1 MIRPFSLAPFFSPRP
16 WGSLDLRP
24 WYTTKVEE
32 PIGEAW
38 LTGKDCFIE
47 TGDLAGRTLGQAV
60 AAHREELLGARAVRK
75 GEADFPLLLKLL
87 FPREKLSVQV
97 HPDDAMATQ
106 VAGEPRG
113 KTECWY
119 VLQAEPGAAIAL
131 GLRAGTTE
139 KEIRAAIAEKTLEN
153 LLQWIPVSPGDMI
166 YVDAGTVHAIG
177 PGVVL
182 LETQQY
188 SDLTYRLYDYGRP
201 RELHVDLA
209 LRAVKFQTDAGKVQP
224 VHEPGCDLLIK
235 RRYFMV
241 ERYALGATQKQRF
254 ENVTS
259 TVHSLVALNGT
270 AVVLVDGGDP
280 VELRPGHAVVVPA
293 SCPHYTL
300 VAHESFTGVRAMP
313 PVDETD

>member
-1 MIRPFSLAPFFSPRP
+1 MIRPFRLAPFFSPRP
-16 WGSLDLRP
+16 WGSLDLAP
-24 WYTTKVEE
+24 WYTHKLAE

-38 LTGKDCFIE
+38 LTGKDCLIE
-47 TGDLAGRTLGQAV
+47 TGDLAGQTLGNVV
-60 AAHREELLGARAVRK
+60 AAHREELLGPRAVRR

-87 FPREKLSVQV
+87 FPKEKLSVQV
-97 HPDDAMATQ
+97 HPDDAMASR

-119 VLQAEPGAAIAL
+119 VLQADPGAAIAL

-139 KEIRAAIAEKTLEN
+139 REIRDAIEQKILEN
-153 LLQWIPVSPGDMI
+153 LLTWVPVSPGDML

-209 LRAVKFQTDAGKVQP
+209 LTAVKLETDAGKVQP
-224 VHEPGCDLLIK
+224 VKKNGYDLLIK
-235 RRYFMV
+235 KRYFIV
-241 ERYALGATQKQRF
+241 ERYALDANLERRL
-254 ENVTS
+254 ENATS
-259 TVHSLVALNGT
+259 TVHSLVALKGR
-270 AVVLVDGGDP
+270 AMVQVDGADP
-280 VELRPGHAVVVPA
+280 VELCPGRAVVVPG
-293 SCPHYTL
+293 SCIDYTL
-300 VAHESFTGVRAMP
+300 VAQEPFIGVRAMP
-313 PVDETD
+313 PGGGSE

>member
-1 MIRPFSLAPFFSPRP
+1 MIRPFCLLPFFSPRP

-24 WYTTKVEE
+24 WYTTKLAH

-38 LTGKDCFIE
+38 LTGKDCLIE
-47 TGDLAGRTLGQAV
+47 SGDLAGQTLGQAV
-60 AAHREELLGARAVRK
+60 EAHREELLGTRAVCK
-75 GEADFPLLLKLL
+75 GDTDFPLLLKLL
-87 FPREKLSVQV
+87 FPKEKLSVQV
-97 HPDDAMATQ
+97 HPDDAMAAQ
-106 VAGEPRG
+106 IAGEPRG

-131 GLRAGTTE
+131 GLRSGTTE
-139 KEIRAAIAEKTLEN
+139 KEIREAIAGHTLEN
-153 LLQWIPVSPGDMI
+153 LLQWIPASPGDMI

-209 LRAVKFQTDAGKVQP
+209 LRAVKFQTEAGKVQP
-224 VHEPGCDLLIK
+224 VHEPGHDLLIK
-235 RRYFMV
+235 KRYFMV
-241 ERYALGATQKQRF
+241 ERYALDRAQERRL

-259 TVHSLVALNGT
+259 TAHSLVALSGR
-270 AVVLVDGGDP
+270 AMVEVDGGES
-280 VELRPGHAVVVPA
+280 VELRPGQAVVVPA

-300 VAHESFTGVRAMP
+300 VAQASFTGICAIP
-313 PVDETD
+313 PEDETD